1 MRRAVIV
8 AVSLLVLTLAVIFT
22 INTWQKIWGS
32 NSTPTVSTN
41 TMVTLKEEA
50 VGSVSAPPPVT
61 KQQSVTGFTTYSPV
75 DSTTFAQ
82 LIDEGRID
90 YLVLNSGNNVVAGY
104 KDGDRE
110 REVTITQML
119 PEQAE
124 SLKNRVA
131 AEGIK
136 LEVVDPVRAWNALV
150 EITPP
155 KKETNNIAIASV
167 VGVAI
172 FFIIALVVIVLRR
185 KRRNAERAFGMQA
198 AVSGSGKG
206 GRDFESVSVP
216 PTRFTDVAGCD
227 EAVEDLEEIVDYL
240 KNPSKYARVKAEVP
254 RGALLIGPPGTGKTL
269 LARAVAGEAGVPFY
283 PVSGSDFVE
292 KYVGVGASR
301 VRKLFSKARK
311 HKQGAIIFIDEID
324 AVGRRRNSS
333 RDSHQEQE
341 STLNALLVEMDGFH
355 QDKVIV
361 LAASNRADILDPAL
375 RRPGRLERQVQ
386 VPLPDRQGRE
396 RILKVHAAN
405 RPLSPDIDL
414 QHVARRT
421 SGMSGAE
428 LARVVNESCLAAA
441 RRDCNSVSRSD
452 FEEGIEIVA
461 LGKAR
466 RSAVV
471 TERDRLITAWHEA
484 GHTVAALKVPG
495 ASPPI
500 SVSIIPRGMAGGVT
514 WMHQGDDMFLSRP
527 QAYAQLIVAMS
538 GRAAEEILLNGE
550 FTSGPH
556 GDLAAATSLAT
567 NMVTKFGMTTAGLM
581 VHQDDFL
588 SAGGA
593 VAAHAVKEIESLLAD
608 SLTSARKVLR
618 ENMQLMERIVEALLD
633 KETLSATDLSA
644 LLG

>member
-8 AVSLLVLTLAVIFT
+8 VISLLVLTLAAVFT

-32 NSTPTVSTN
+32 AQVSTVATH

-50 VGSVSAPPPVT
+50 IGAVSAPPPVVKT
-61 KQQSVTGFTTYSPV
+61 QSVTGFATHSPV
-75 DSTTFAQ
+75 DSTTFTR
-82 LIDEGRID
+82 LVDDGRLDNI
-90 YLVLNSGNNVVAGY
+90 VLNSGNNVVAGY
-104 KDGDRE
+104 SAGDRA
-110 REVTITQML
+110 REVTISQML
-119 PEQAE
+119 PEQVE
-124 SLKNRVA
+124 SLKNKA
-131 AEGIK
+131 SADGIK
-136 LEVVDPVRAWNALV
+136 LEVVDPVRAWNAMV
-150 EITPP
+150 AITPP
-155 KKETNNIAIASV
+155 EPKTNNMLLLSV
-167 VGVAI
+167 IG
-172 FFIIALVVIVLRR
+172 VVIFLIVATTVVLVRR
-185 KRRNAERAFGMQA
+185 KRKNAERAFGMQA
-198 AVSGSGKG
+198 AMPGSGKG

-216 PTRFTDVAGCD
+216 PTRFADVAGCD

-240 KNPSKYARVKAEVP
+240 KNPSKYTRVKAEVP

-301 VRKLFSKARK
+301 VRKLFSRARK
-311 HKQGAIIFIDEID
+311 HKEGAIIFIDEID

-386 VPLPDRQGRE
+386 VPLPDRKGRE
-396 RILKVHAAN
+396 RILQVHAAE
-405 RPLSPDIDL
+405 RPLNQDIDL

-428 LARVVNESCLAAA
+428 LARVVNEACLAAA
-441 RRDCNSVSRSD
+441 RHDRASVSRSD

-466 RSAVV
+466 TSAVV
-471 TERDRLITAWHEA
+471 TEKDRLITAWHEA
-484 GHTVAALKVPG
+484 GHTVAALKVPN
-495 ASPPI
+495 AAPPI
-500 SVSIIPRGMAGGVT
+500 SVSIIPRGIAGGVT

-527 QAYAQLIVAMS
+527 QAHAQLIVAMA
-538 GRAAEEILLNGE
+538 GRAAEEMLLNGE

-581 VHQDDFL
+581 VHEDNFL
-588 SAGGA
+588 SAGGV
-593 VAAHAVKEIESLLAD
+593 VAAQAVDEIESLLAG
-608 SLTSARKVLR
+608 SLNEARRVLS
-618 ENMQLMERIVEALLD
+618 ENIDLMKKIVEALLD
-633 KETLSATDLSA
+633 QDTLSATDLS
-644 LLG
+644 LLSA